1 MNPPSSSSATTSRIE
16 AQETVSVEMNPQILR
31 NEFCLQSASNSLHV
45 TCYGSSS
52 SKTPLRY
59 LEEAA
64 SLGYM
69 LARRG
74 HICINGAGEF
84 GCMAAMNDGVLA
96 GEGHVR
102 GVIHEMF
109 LADTGYFEIND
120 KIERRRGSSHR
131 VFEDAIILKKQQ
143 NNHNVDRGHID
154 GYNHGTDPIDTDMKK
169 ILIREI
175 FVAGGND
182 LQERKKFL
190 VNNTDAIIVLPGG
203 PGTWDEVGIYLFLA
217 SFLYHG
223 FSDIRIVYY

>member
-1 MNPPSSSSATTSRIE
+1 MLIESGDMNPRSSSSVTTSRIE
-16 AQETVSVEMNPQILR
+16 AQETVSVEINPQILR
-31 NEFCLQSASNSLHV
+31 NDFCLQRASNSLHV

-74 HICINGAGEF
+74 HICINGMYAYEPCFIKSICFSPTTPALSYATSVLLGAGEF

-154 GYNHGTDPIDTDMKK
+154 GYNCGTDPIDTDMKK
-169 ILIREI
+169 MPIREI
-175 FVAGGND
+175 FVAGT
-182 LQERKKFL
+182 FL
-190 VNNTDAIIVLPGG
+190 V
-203 PGTWDEVGIYLFLA
+203 
-217 SFLYHG
+217 S
-223 FSDIRIVYY
+223 